1 MEKILNIHIP
11 WAEVKEKLLE
21 AEPYLTE
28 DDLAYEKGKEQELI
42 ERLAKKMDRSVSHIK
57 GWIESV
63 AFTEG
68 RAG

>member
-1 MEKILNIHIP
+1 MDKILNINIP
-11 WAEVKEKLLE
+11 WEEVKEKLLE
-21 AEPYLTE
+21 ADPYLTE
-28 DDLAYEKGKEQELI
+28 ADLEYEVGKENELF
-42 ERLAKKMDRSVSHIK
+42 ERLAKKMDRTVPHIK